1 MSAPLFLLEDG
12 ALAGVGVG
20 DSVDLDGAEG
30 HHAVTVSRMRA
41 GQSILL
47 ADGSGAVAACRIAEV
62 GKGALSATVDS
73 IVTEPEPQPRF
84 TLIQALAK
92 GDRDLMAIEVGTEL
106 GVDEVLAWEADR
118 SIVRWRGERAEKA
131 QRKWQNTLVAATK
144 QARRS
149 RVPVLGAVADR
160 AAVVDRIA
168 AADLAFV
175 LHESATTPLSAIK
188 PEELPGSGEIV
199 LVVGPE
205 GGISDAELAEFL
217 DAGARVVLLGSTVL
231 RTSTAG
237 SAAIAVL
244 SSLGRWRA

>member
-12 ALAGVGVG
+12 ALSSVEVG
-20 DSVDLDGAEG
+20 DSVALDGPEG
-30 HHAVTVSRMRA
+30 HHAVTVARMQA

-47 ADGSGAVAACRIAEV
+47 ADGSGALAACRIAET
-62 GKGALSATVDS
+62 GRGSLSATIDS
-73 IVTEPEPQPRF
+73 ITMNPAPEPRF

-92 GDRDLMAIEVGTEL
+92 GDRDLLAAEVGTEL
-106 GVDEVLAWEADR
+106 GVDEVLPWEADR

-144 QARRS
+144 QARRA
-149 RVPVLGAVADR
+149 RVPVLGEVADR
-160 AAVVDRIA
+160 SAVAHRIA

-175 LHESATTPLSAIK
+175 LHESAGSALSAVQ
-188 PEELPGSGEIV
+188 PEELPTHGEIV
-199 LVVGPE
+199 LIVGPE
-205 GGISDAELAEFL
+205 GGISEDELAEFTG
-217 DAGARVVLLGSTVL
+217 AGARAVLLGSTVL

-244 SSLGRWRA
+244 SSLDRWRA